1 MFFNLMKKKND
12 KLVYTRHS
20 KNNVHFKNF
29 KITINAFFIE
39 VFITK
44 KTGILIHINKAH

>member
-1 MFFNLMKKKND
+1 MTNM
-12 KLVYTRHS
+12 YTHDTA
-20 KNNVHFKNF
+20 
-29 KITINAFFIE
+29 KIMYILRTLRLLSMLFFIE